1 MASESNKME
10 ENHERDLPMMAN
22 ITDIHIFHY
31 ILQLRCI
38 IETKELIGSVILFR
52 CSELVK
58 CATCSK
64 PRIKYK
70 YVKLEEGE
78 NDGNKANARSL
89 LEHNYTNNP
98 LNMTEM
104 LSTHR
109 MRLNKEHKEQ
119 CNVESSVDFKM
130 ILDCCDI
137 QIDLIEELDLQTD
150 LIKTINDNDTFSQI
164 KHSAISVGPLK
175 WEQGKHSISVW
186 KEGIKLADDFPD
198 VIRIQYRTTPTG
210 WSLKWTVDQNG
221 RYCIIIE
228 LLLILLSYFSDNDC
242 LASRY

>member
-38 IETKELIGSVILFR
+38 IETKQLIGSVILFR

-78 NDGNKANARSL
+78 NDGNKAN
-89 LEHNYTNNP
+89 NNSF
-98 LNMTEM
+98 N
-104 LSTHR
+104 
-109 MRLNKEHKEQ
+109 
-119 CNVESSVDFKM
+119 
-130 ILDCCDI
+130 
-137 QIDLIEELDLQTD
+137 
-150 LIKTINDNDTFSQI
+150 
-164 KHSAISVGPLK
+164 
-175 WEQGKHSISVW
+175 
-186 KEGIKLADDFPD
+186 
-198 VIRIQYRTTPTG
+198 
-210 WSLKWTVDQNG
+210 
-221 RYCIIIE
+221 
-228 LLLILLSYFSDNDC
+228 
-242 LASRY
+242 